1 MNSFQ
6 LKYHKCS
13 VLIAAFIG
21 VPSIGALLMFF
32 VLFCLPIDTPLW
44 IISTLIASFLLVM
57 ILALRWI
64 IKTQIFVACQVQSD
78 SRGIKFTI
86 ERGSLFYSKR
96 SFYSIWEDI
105 YSIEE
110 KFSNQNGDYYYAVG
124 FNKPLFCANF
134 SMQENFEQDAEE
146 FFKQLRVLQDNQTL
160 SKLQVHKNYKI
171 VKQNIFAT
179 G

>member
-1 MNSFQ
+1 MNLFQ

-44 IISTLIASFLLVM
+44 VISTLIASFLLAM
-57 ILALRWI
+57 MLALRWI
-64 IKTQIFVACQVQSD
+64 IKTQIFITCQVESD

-86 ERGSLFYSKR
+86 ENDTLFYSKR
-96 SFYSIWEDI
+96 SFYSFWEDI

-110 KFSNQNGDYYYAVG
+110 KFSNQNGDHYYAVS
-124 FNKPLFCANF
+124 FSKPLFCANF
-134 SMQENFEQDAEE
+134 SMQENFEEDAEE
-146 FFKQLRVLQDNQTL
+146 FFKQLRVFQDNQTL
-160 SKLQVHKNYKI
+160 SKLQLRSSYKTI
-171 VKQNIFAT
+171 KENIFAA